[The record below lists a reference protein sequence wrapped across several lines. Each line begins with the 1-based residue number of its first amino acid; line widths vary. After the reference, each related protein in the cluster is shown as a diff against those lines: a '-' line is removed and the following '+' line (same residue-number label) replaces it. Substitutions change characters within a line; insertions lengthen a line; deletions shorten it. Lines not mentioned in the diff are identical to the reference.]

1 VLKLV
6 IGNKNYSSWSM
17 RPWLQLRESGIA
29 FEEVRIALFNGDG
42 WRQELA
48 SFTPS
53 GKVPVLLDGDLPIWD
68 SLAIC
73 EYVREKD
80 ARAIG
85 WPTDTAARGVAR
97 AVSAEMHSG
106 FQALRNELPMNIRA
120 RRVLGVDDL
129 SDACRADIARIDT
142 LWCSAR
148 QRYGAEGPWLFGRL
162 SIADLM
168 YAPVATRFVTYGI
181 AVSAEA
187 QRFIEAVH
195 GLASFRAWAA
205 DAAAETERL
214 EFVDQLQA
222 YPKSRD

>member
-1 VLKLV
+1 MLKLV

-29 FEEVRIALFNGDG
+29 FEEVRIALFSGDG

-48 SFTPS
+48 SYTPS
-53 GKVPVLLDGDLPIWD
+53 GKVPVLIDGELAIWD

-73 EYVREKD
+73 EYVHEKD

-85 WPTDTAARGVAR
+85 WPTDLAARGVAR
-97 AVSAEMHSG
+97 AISAEMHSG

-120 RRVLGVDDL
+120 RRVLGVESL
-129 SDACRADIARIDT
+129 SAACRTDIARIDT
-142 LWCSAR
+142 LWCGAR

-195 GLASFRAWAA
+195 GLASFRSWAA

>member
-6 IGNKNYSSWSM
+6 IGNKNYSSWSL
-17 RPWLQLRESGIA
+17 RPWLQLRESGIP
-29 FEEVRIALFNGDG
+29 FEEVRISLFRGDA

-53 GKVPVLLDGDLPIWD
+53 GKVPVLLDGDLAIWD

-80 ARAIG
+80 SRAIG
-85 WPTDTAARGVAR
+85 WPSDPASRGVAR
-97 AVSAEMHSG
+97 AISAEMHSG

-120 RRVLGVDDL
+120 RRALEVAAL

-148 QRYGAEGPWLFGRL
+148 QRYGGEGQWLFGRL

-181 AVSAEA
+181 SVSAEA
-187 QRFIEAVH
+187 QGFIDAVL
-195 GLASFRAWAA
+195 GLASIRDWAA
-205 DAAAETERL
+205 DAAAESERL
-214 EFVDQLQA
+214 EFIEQLHG
-222 YPKSRD
+222 